1 MMNFI
6 LGTLFGIVIATVGL
20 SGIANLFDNGVNSI
34 QETVKEVTK

>member
-20 SGIANLFDNGVNSI
+20 SGVANLFDNGVDTI
-34 QETVKEVTK
+34 QETVKDITK